1 MPIFVGIHCEHICIS
16 KERNSHAFR
25 LVAQQYELADYSG
38 LLFPSIIQIVVD
50 ESRVDAFLYVDAFR
64 RLWYL
69 LIGSIIIVTGGL
81 LLQSR
86 TSEKGNGPIG
96 SISSPYSEKVDLLIV
111 NQTMGLTPLQQSTDD
126 ISKRM
131 QSTDILQLIESK
143 TGSKSSVIF
152 TAENE
157 HLGIVVSATN
167 QEAAKTVTDELI
179 VQITNY
185 RAEAIKKSAIFA
197 LGVSQEELKSLKV
210 QIGELDLKIASA
222 ENSAVVA
229 LVTLDRMA
237 LIPKV
242 NDLTKQIS
250 TLNGILENATGQV
263 DVTTRVATE
272 PDGLFTPKVDA
283 RLDSWSSTTRAVV
296 FGIALGLLLGIA
308 LVILAMMF
316 DKKFRRAGDLP
327 LIAGDVQ
334 ILGGVC
340 SDASEADLRNLN
352 LAISKK
358 VLSSGLTG
366 LRLIS
371 ASPGIDLQILK
382 DAIDDSLLNN
392 CLIES
397 LDSVDQLDPLD
408 STLSLKTG
416 IIVTVELGKTN
427 KIDISKT
434 IKILQRAD
442 QNLIGLVAI
451 AASQRMLSALYK

>member
-1 MPIFVGIHCEHICIS
+1 
-16 KERNSHAFR
+16 
-25 LVAQQYELADYSG
+25 
-38 LLFPSIIQIVVD
+38 VVD
-50 ESRVDAFLYVDAFR
+50 ESRVDAFLYIDAFR

-69 LIGSIIIVTGGL
+69 LIGSMIIVTGGL

-86 TSEKGNGPIG
+86 TGEKGNGPIG

-167 QEAAKTVTDELI
+167 REAAKTVTDELI

-210 QIGELDLKIASA
+210 QLSEFDLKIASA

-237 LIPKV
+237 LIPKI
-242 NDLTKQIS
+242 NDLNKQIS

-283 RLDSWSSTTRAVV
+283 RLDSWSSTTRAVI
-296 FGIALGLLLGIA
+296 FGIALGLLLGIV

-316 DKKFRRAGDLP
+316 DKRFRRASDLP
-327 LIAGDVQ
+327 LIVGDVQ
-334 ILGGVC
+334 ILGGVY
-340 SDASEADLRNLN
+340 SGANEADLRNLN

-358 VLSSGLTG
+358 VLSSGLTD

-371 ASPGIDLQILK
+371 ASAGIDLRILK
-382 DAIDDSLLNN
+382 DAIDNSLLNN

-397 LDSVDQLDPLD
+397 FDSVDQLDPLN
-408 STLSLKTG
+408 STLSLTTG
-416 IIVTVELGKTN
+416 VIVTVELGKTN
-427 KIDISKT
+427 KIDISRT

>member
-1 MPIFVGIHCEHICIS
+1 MI
-16 KERNSHAFR
+16 
-25 LVAQQYELADYSG
+25 
-38 LLFPSIIQIVVD
+38 D
-50 ESRVDAFLYVDAFR
+50 ESRVDAFLYIDAFR

-69 LIGSIIIVTGGL
+69 LIGSMIIVTGGL

-86 TSEKGNGPIG
+86 TGEKGNDPIG

-111 NQTMGLTPLQQSTDD
+111 NQTLGLTPLQQSTDD

-210 QIGELDLKIASA
+210 ELSEFDLKIASA

-237 LIPKV
+237 LIPKI
-242 NDLTKQIS
+242 NDLNKQIS

-283 RLDSWSSTTRAVV
+283 RLDSWSSTTRAVI
-296 FGIALGLLLGIA
+296 FGIALGLLLGIV

-316 DKKFRRAGDLP
+316 DKRFRRASDLP
-327 LIAGDVQ
+327 LIVGDVQ
-334 ILGGVC
+334 ILGGVY
-340 SDASEADLRNLN
+340 SGANEADLRNLN

-358 VLSSGLTG
+358 VLSLELTD

-371 ASPGIDLQILK
+371 ASAGINLRILK

-397 LDSVDQLDPLD
+397 FDSVDQLDPLN

-416 IIVTVELGKTN
+416 VIVTVELGKTN
-427 KIDISKT
+427 KIDISRT

-451 AASQRMLSALYK
+451 AGTQRMLSALYK

>member
-1 MPIFVGIHCEHICIS
+1 MIE
-16 KERNSHAFR
+16 
-25 LVAQQYELADYSG
+25 
-38 LLFPSIIQIVVD
+38 
-50 ESRVDAFLYVDAFR
+50 ESRVDAFLYIDAFR

-69 LIGSIIIVTGGL
+69 LIGSMIIVTGGL

-86 TSEKGNGPIG
+86 TGEKGNDPIG
-96 SISSPYSEKVDLLIV
+96 SIISPYLETVDLLIV

-210 QIGELDLKIASA
+210 ELSEFDLKIASA

-237 LIPKV
+237 LIPKI
-242 NDLTKQIS
+242 NDLNKQIS

-283 RLDSWSSTTRAVV
+283 RLDSWSSTTRAVI
-296 FGIALGLLLGIA
+296 FGIALGLLLGIV

-316 DKKFRRAGDLP
+316 DKRFRRASDLP
-327 LIAGDVQ
+327 LIVGDVQ
-334 ILGGVC
+334 ILGGVY
-340 SDASEADLRNLN
+340 SGANEADLRNLN

-358 VLSSGLTG
+358 VLSSGLTD

-371 ASPGIDLQILK
+371 ASAGINLRILK

-397 LDSVDQLDPLD
+397 FDSVDQLDPLN

-416 IIVTVELGKTN
+416 VIVTVELGKTN
-427 KIDISKT
+427 KIDISRT

>member
-1 MPIFVGIHCEHICIS
+1 MIE
-16 KERNSHAFR
+16 
-25 LVAQQYELADYSG
+25 
-38 LLFPSIIQIVVD
+38 
-50 ESRVDAFLYVDAFR
+50 ESRVDAFLYIDAFR

-86 TSEKGNGPIG
+86 TGEKGNDPIG
-96 SISSPYSEKVDLLIV
+96 SIISPYLETVDLLIV

-210 QIGELDLKIASA
+210 ELSEFDLKIASA

-237 LIPKV
+237 LIPKI
-242 NDLTKQIS
+242 NDLNKQIS

-283 RLDSWSSTTRAVV
+283 RLDSWSSTTRAVI
-296 FGIALGLLLGIA
+296 FGIALGLLLGIV

-316 DKKFRRAGDLP
+316 DKRFRRASDLP
-327 LIAGDVQ
+327 LIVGDVQ
-334 ILGGVC
+334 ILGGVY
-340 SDASEADLRNLN
+340 SGANEADLRNLN

-358 VLSSGLTG
+358 VLSLELTD

-371 ASPGIDLQILK
+371 ASAGINLRILK

-397 LDSVDQLDPLD
+397 FDSVDQLDPLN

-416 IIVTVELGKTN
+416 VIVTVELGKTN
-427 KIDISKT
+427 KIDISRT

>member
-1 MPIFVGIHCEHICIS
+1 MIE
-16 KERNSHAFR
+16 
-25 LVAQQYELADYSG
+25 
-38 LLFPSIIQIVVD
+38 
-50 ESRVDAFLYVDAFR
+50 ESRVDAFLYIDAFR

-86 TSEKGNGPIG
+86 TGEKGNDPIG
-96 SISSPYSEKVDLLIV
+96 SIISPYLETVDLLIV

-185 RAEAIKKSAIFA
+185 RTEAIKKSAIFA

-210 QIGELDLKIASA
+210 QLSELDLKIASA
-222 ENSAVVA
+222 ENSTVVA

-237 LIPKV
+237 LIPKI
-242 NDLTKQIS
+242 NDLNKQIS

-272 PDGLFTPKVDA
+272 PDGLFTPQVDT
-283 RLDSWSSTTRAVV
+283 RLDSWSSTTRAVI
-296 FGIALGLLLGIA
+296 FGIALGLLLGIV
-308 LVILAMMF
+308 LVIIAMMF
-316 DKKFRRAGDLP
+316 DKRFRRASDLP
-327 LIAGDVQ
+327 LIVGDVQ
-334 ILGGVC
+334 ILGGVY
-340 SDASEADLRNLN
+340 SGANEADLRNLN

-358 VLSSGLTG
+358 VLSLGLTD

-371 ASPGIDLQILK
+371 ASAGINLRILK

-397 LDSVDQLDPLD
+397 LDSVDQLDPLN

-416 IIVTVELGKTN
+416 VIVTVELGKTN
-427 KIDISKT
+427 KIDISRT

>member
-1 MPIFVGIHCEHICIS
+1 M
-16 KERNSHAFR
+16 
-25 LVAQQYELADYSG
+25 
-38 LLFPSIIQIVVD
+38 VD
-50 ESRVDAFLYVDAFR
+50 ESRVDAFLYIDAFR

-69 LIGSIIIVTGGL
+69 LIGSMIIVTGGL

-86 TSEKGNGPIG
+86 TGEKGNGPIG

-185 RAEAIKKSAIFA
+185 RAEAIKKAAIFA
-197 LGVSQEELKSLKV
+197 IAVSQEELKSLKV
-210 QIGELDLKIASA
+210 QLSELDLKIASA

-229 LVTLDRMA
+229 LVTLDRTA
-237 LIPKV
+237 LVPKI
-242 NDLTKQIS
+242 NDLNKQIS

-283 RLDSWSSTTRAVV
+283 RLDSWSSTTRAVI
-296 FGIALGLLLGIA
+296 FGIALGLLLGIV

-316 DKKFRRAGDLP
+316 DKRFRRASDLP
-327 LIAGDVQ
+327 LIVGDVQ
-334 ILGGVC
+334 ILGGVY
-340 SDASEADLRNLN
+340 SGANEADLRNLN

-358 VLSSGLTG
+358 VLSSGLTD

-371 ASPGIDLQILK
+371 ASAGINLQILQ
-382 DAIDDSLLNN
+382 DAIDNSLLNN

-397 LDSVDQLDPLD
+397 FDSVDQLDPLN

-416 IIVTVELGKTN
+416 VIVTVELGKTN
-427 KIDISKT
+427 KIDISRT

>member
-1 MPIFVGIHCEHICIS
+1 MIE
-16 KERNSHAFR
+16 
-25 LVAQQYELADYSG
+25 
-38 LLFPSIIQIVVD
+38 
-50 ESRVDAFLYVDAFR
+50 ESRVDAFLYIDAFR

-69 LIGSIIIVTGGL
+69 LIGSMIIVTGGL

-86 TSEKGNGPIG
+86 TGEKGNDPIG

-185 RAEAIKKSAIFA
+185 RTEAIKKSAIFA

-210 QIGELDLKIASA
+210 ELSEFDLKIASA

-237 LIPKV
+237 LIPKI
-242 NDLTKQIS
+242 NDLNKQIS

-283 RLDSWSSTTRAVV
+283 RLDSWSSTTRAVI
-296 FGIALGLLLGIA
+296 FGIALGLLLGIV

-316 DKKFRRAGDLP
+316 DKRFRRASDLP
-327 LIAGDVQ
+327 LIVGDVQ
-334 ILGGVC
+334 ILGGVY
-340 SDASEADLRNLN
+340 SGANEADLRNLN

-358 VLSSGLTG
+358 VLSLGLTD

-371 ASPGIDLQILK
+371 ASAGINLRILK

-397 LDSVDQLDPLD
+397 LDSVDQLDPLN

-416 IIVTVELGKTN
+416 VIVTVELGKTN
-427 KIDISKT
+427 KIDISRT

>member
-1 MPIFVGIHCEHICIS
+1 M
-16 KERNSHAFR
+16 
-25 LVAQQYELADYSG
+25 
-38 LLFPSIIQIVVD
+38 VD
-50 ESRVDAFLYVDAFR
+50 ESRVDAFLYIDAFR

-69 LIGSIIIVTGGL
+69 LIGSMVIVTGGL
-81 LLQSR
+81 LLQSQTR
-86 TSEKGNGPIG
+86 EKGNDPIG
-96 SISSPYSEKVDLLIV
+96 SITSPYLEKVDLLIV

-210 QIGELDLKIASA
+210 ELSEFDLKIASA

-229 LVTLDRMA
+229 LLTLDRMA
-237 LIPKV
+237 LIPKI
-242 NDLTKQIS
+242 NDLNKQIS

-283 RLDSWSSTTRAVV
+283 RLDSWSSTTRAVI
-296 FGIALGLLLGIA
+296 FGIALGLLLGIV

-316 DKKFRRAGDLP
+316 DKRFRRASDLP
-327 LIAGDVQ
+327 LIIGDVQ
-334 ILGGVC
+334 ILGGIY
-340 SDASEADLRNLN
+340 SGANEADLRNLN

-358 VLSSGLTG
+358 VSSSGLTN

-371 ASPGIDLQILK
+371 ASAGINLLILK

-397 LDSVDQLDPLD
+397 FDSVDQLDPLN
-408 STLSLKTG
+408 STLSSKTG
-416 IIVTVELGKTN
+416 VMVTVELGKTN
-427 KIDISKT
+427 KIDISRT

>member
-1 MPIFVGIHCEHICIS
+1 M
-16 KERNSHAFR
+16 
-25 LVAQQYELADYSG
+25 
-38 LLFPSIIQIVVD
+38 VD

-86 TSEKGNGPIG
+86 TGEKGNDPIG

-111 NQTMGLTPLQQSTDD
+111 NQTMTLTPLQQSTED
-126 ISKRM
+126 ILLRM
-131 QSTDILQLIESK
+131 QSTDILQLIETK
-143 TGSKSSVIF
+143 TGYKSSIVF

-157 HLGIVVSATN
+157 HLGAVVSAN
-167 QEAAKTVTDELI
+167 SRVAAKTVTDELI

-197 LGVSQEELKSLKV
+197 LGVSQGELKSLKV

-327 LIAGDVQ
+327 LIVGDVQ
-334 ILGGVC
+334 ILGGVY
-340 SDASEADLRNLN
+340 SGANEADLRNLN

-358 VLSSGLTG
+358 VLSSGLMG

-397 LDSVDQLDPLD
+397 FDSVDQLDPLN
-408 STLSLKTG
+408 SMLSLKTG
-416 IIVTVELGKTN
+416 VIVTVKLGKTN
-427 KIDISKT
+427 KIDISRT

-451 AASQRMLSALYK
+451 AGSQRMLSALYK

>member
-1 MPIFVGIHCEHICIS
+1 M
-16 KERNSHAFR
+16 
-25 LVAQQYELADYSG
+25 
-38 LLFPSIIQIVVD
+38 VD
-50 ESRVDAFLYVDAFR
+50 ESRVDAFLYIDAFR

-69 LIGSIIIVTGGL
+69 LIGSMIIVTGGL

-86 TSEKGNGPIG
+86 TGEKDNDPIG

-210 QIGELDLKIASA
+210 ELSEFDLKIASA

-237 LIPKV
+237 LIPKI
-242 NDLTKQIS
+242 NDLNKQIS

-283 RLDSWSSTTRAVV
+283 RLDSWSSTTRAVI
-296 FGIALGLLLGIA
+296 FGIALGLLLGIV

-316 DKKFRRAGDLP
+316 DKRFRRASDLP
-327 LIAGDVQ
+327 LIVGDVQ
-334 ILGGVC
+334 ILGGVY
-340 SDASEADLRNLN
+340 SGANEADLRNLN

-358 VLSSGLTG
+358 VLSLELTD

-371 ASPGIDLQILK
+371 ASAGINLRILK

-397 LDSVDQLDPLD
+397 FDSVDQLDPLN

-416 IIVTVELGKTN
+416 VIVTVELGKTN
-427 KIDISKT
+427 KIDISRT

-451 AASQRMLSALYK
+451 ARSQRMLSALYK

>member
-1 MPIFVGIHCEHICIS
+1 M
-16 KERNSHAFR
+16 
-25 LVAQQYELADYSG
+25 
-38 LLFPSIIQIVVD
+38 VD
-50 ESRVDAFLYVDAFR
+50 ESRVDAFLYIDAFR

-69 LIGSIIIVTGGL
+69 LIGSMVIVTGGL
-81 LLQSR
+81 LLQSQTR
-86 TSEKGNGPIG
+86 EKGNDPIG
-96 SISSPYSEKVDLLIV
+96 SITSPYLEKVDLLIV

-210 QIGELDLKIASA
+210 ELSEFDLKIASA

-237 LIPKV
+237 LIPKI
-242 NDLTKQIS
+242 NDLNKQIS

-283 RLDSWSSTTRAVV
+283 RLDSWSSTTRAVI
-296 FGIALGLLLGIA
+296 FGIALGLLLGIV

-316 DKKFRRAGDLP
+316 DKRFRRASDLP
-327 LIAGDVQ
+327 LIVGDVQ
-334 ILGGVC
+334 ILGGVY
-340 SDASEADLRNLN
+340 SGANEADLRNLN

-358 VLSSGLTG
+358 VLSLGLTD

-371 ASPGIDLQILK
+371 ASAGINLRILK

-397 LDSVDQLDPLD
+397 FDSVDQLDPLN
-408 STLSLKTG
+408 STLSSKTG
-416 IIVTVELGKTN
+416 VMVTVELGKTN
-427 KIDISKT
+427 KIDISRT

>member
-1 MPIFVGIHCEHICIS
+1 MIE
-16 KERNSHAFR
+16 
-25 LVAQQYELADYSG
+25 
-38 LLFPSIIQIVVD
+38 
-50 ESRVDAFLYVDAFR
+50 ESRVDAFLYIDAFR

-86 TSEKGNGPIG
+86 TGEKGNDPIG
-96 SISSPYSEKVDLLIV
+96 SISSPYLEKVDLLIV
-111 NQTMGLTPLQQSTDD
+111 NQTMGLTPLQQATGD
-126 ISKRM
+126 ISLRM

-143 TGSKSSVIF
+143 TGYKSSIVF

-157 HLGIVVSATN
+157 HLGFVVSATN

-185 RAEAIKKSAIFA
+185 RAEAIKKAAIFA
-197 LGVSQEELKSLKV
+197 IAVSQEELKSLKV
-210 QIGELDLKIASA
+210 ELSEFDLKIASA

-237 LIPKV
+237 LIPKI
-242 NDLTKQIS
+242 NDLNKQIS

-263 DVTTRVATE
+263 DITTRVATE
-272 PDGLFTPKVDA
+272 PDGLFTPQVDT
-283 RLDSWSSTTRAVV
+283 RLDSWSSTTRAVI
-296 FGIALGLLLGIA
+296 FGIALGLLLGIV

-316 DKKFRRAGDLP
+316 DKRFRRASDLP
-327 LIAGDVQ
+327 LIVGDVQ
-334 ILGGVC
+334 ILGGVY
-340 SDASEADLRNLN
+340 SGANEADLRNLN

-358 VLSSGLTG
+358 VLFSGLTG

-371 ASPGIDLQILK
+371 ASAGINLRILK

-397 LDSVDQLDPLD
+397 LDSVDQLDPLN

-416 IIVTVELGKTN
+416 VIVTVELGKTN
-427 KIDISKT
+427 KIDISRT
-434 IKILQRAD
+434 IKILQRTD

-451 AASQRMLSALYK
+451 ARSQRMLSALYK

>member
-1 MPIFVGIHCEHICIS
+1 MIE
-16 KERNSHAFR
+16 
-25 LVAQQYELADYSG
+25 
-38 LLFPSIIQIVVD
+38 
-50 ESRVDAFLYVDAFR
+50 ESRVDAFLYIDAFR

-69 LIGSIIIVTGGL
+69 LIGSMIIVTGGL

-86 TSEKGNGPIG
+86 TGEKDNDPIG

-210 QIGELDLKIASA
+210 ELSEFDLKIASA

-237 LIPKV
+237 LIPKI
-242 NDLTKQIS
+242 NDLNKQIS

-283 RLDSWSSTTRAVV
+283 RLDSWSSTTRAVI
-296 FGIALGLLLGIA
+296 FGIALGLLLGIV

-316 DKKFRRAGDLP
+316 DKRFRRASDLP
-327 LIAGDVQ
+327 LIVGDVQ
-334 ILGGVC
+334 ILGGVY
-340 SDASEADLRNLN
+340 SGANEADLRNLN

-358 VLSSGLTG
+358 VLFSGLTG

-371 ASPGIDLQILK
+371 ASAGINLRILK

-416 IIVTVELGKTN
+416 VIVTVELGKTN
-427 KIDISKT
+427 KIDISRT

>member
-1 MPIFVGIHCEHICIS
+1 M
-16 KERNSHAFR
+16 
-25 LVAQQYELADYSG
+25 
-38 LLFPSIIQIVVD
+38 VD
-50 ESRVDAFLYVDAFR
+50 ESRVDAFLYIDAFR

-69 LIGSIIIVTGGL
+69 LIGSMIIVTGGL

-86 TSEKGNGPIG
+86 TGEKGNDPIG

-210 QIGELDLKIASA
+210 ELSEFDLKIASA

-237 LIPKV
+237 LIPKI
-242 NDLTKQIS
+242 NDLNKQIS

-283 RLDSWSSTTRAVV
+283 RLDSWSSTTRAVI
-296 FGIALGLLLGIA
+296 FGIALGLLLGIV

-316 DKKFRRAGDLP
+316 DKRFRRASDLP
-327 LIAGDVQ
+327 LIVGDVQ
-334 ILGGVC
+334 ILGGVY
-340 SDASEADLRNLN
+340 SGANEADLRNLN

-358 VLSSGLTG
+358 VLSSGLTD

-371 ASPGIDLQILK
+371 ASAGINLRILK

-397 LDSVDQLDPLD
+397 FDSVDQLDPLN

-416 IIVTVELGKTN
+416 VIVTVELGKTN

-451 AASQRMLSALYK
+451 AGTQRMLSALYK

>member
-1 MPIFVGIHCEHICIS
+1 M
-16 KERNSHAFR
+16 
-25 LVAQQYELADYSG
+25 
-38 LLFPSIIQIVVD
+38 VD
-50 ESRVDAFLYVDAFR
+50 ESRVDAFLYIDAFR

-69 LIGSIIIVTGGL
+69 LIGSMVIVTGGL
-81 LLQSR
+81 LLQSQ
-86 TSEKGNGPIG
+86 TGEKGNDPIG
-96 SISSPYSEKVDLLIV
+96 SITSPYLEKVDLLIV

-131 QSTDILQLIESK
+131 QSTDILKLIESK

-152 TAENE
+152 TAGNE

-185 RAEAIKKSAIFA
+185 RAAAIKKSAIFA

-210 QIGELDLKIASA
+210 ELSEFDLKIASA

-237 LIPKV
+237 LIPKI
-242 NDLTKQIS
+242 NDLNKQIS
-250 TLNGILENATGQV
+250 TLNGIIEFATGQV

-283 RLDSWSSTTRAVV
+283 RLDSWSSTTRAVI
-296 FGIALGLLLGIA
+296 FGIALGLLLGIL

-316 DKKFRRAGDLP
+316 DKRFRRASDLP
-327 LIAGDVQ
+327 LIVGDVQ
-334 ILGGVC
+334 ILGGIY
-340 SDASEADLRNLN
+340 SGANEADLRNLN

-358 VLSSGLTG
+358 VSSSGLTN

-371 ASPGIDLQILK
+371 ASAGINLLILK

-397 LDSVDQLDPLD
+397 FDSVDQLDPRN
-408 STLSLKTG
+408 STLSFKTG
-416 IIVTVELGKTN
+416 VIVTVELGKTN
-427 KIDISKT
+427 KIDISRT

>member
-1 MPIFVGIHCEHICIS
+1 M
-16 KERNSHAFR
+16 
-25 LVAQQYELADYSG
+25 
-38 LLFPSIIQIVVD
+38 VD
-50 ESRVDAFLYVDAFR
+50 ESRVDAFLYIDAFR

-69 LIGSIIIVTGGL
+69 LIGSMVIVTGGL
-81 LLQSR
+81 LLQSQTR
-86 TSEKGNGPIG
+86 EKGNDPIG
-96 SISSPYSEKVDLLIV
+96 SITSPYLEKVDLLIV

-167 QEAAKTVTDELI
+167 QEAAKLVTDELI
-179 VQITNY
+179 VQIINY

-197 LGVSQEELKSLKV
+197 LSVSKEELKSLKV
-210 QIGELDLKIASA
+210 ELSEFDLKIASA

-229 LVTLDRMA
+229 LLTLDRMA
-237 LIPKV
+237 LIPKI
-242 NDLTKQIS
+242 NDLNKQIS
-250 TLNGILENATGQV
+250 TLNGIIEFATGQV

-283 RLDSWSSTTRAVV
+283 RLDSWSSTTRAVI
-296 FGIALGLLLGIA
+296 FGIALGLLLGIV

-316 DKKFRRAGDLP
+316 DKRFRRASDLP
-327 LIAGDVQ
+327 LIVGDVQ
-334 ILGGVC
+334 ILGGVY
-340 SDASEADLRNLN
+340 SGANEADLRNLN

-358 VLSSGLTG
+358 VLSLGLTD

-371 ASPGIDLQILK
+371 ASAGINLRILK

-397 LDSVDQLDPLD
+397 FDSVDQLDPLN

-416 IIVTVELGKTN
+416 VIVTVELGKTN

-442 QNLIGLVAI
+442 QNLIGLVTI

>member
-1 MPIFVGIHCEHICIS
+1 MIE
-16 KERNSHAFR
+16 
-25 LVAQQYELADYSG
+25 
-38 LLFPSIIQIVVD
+38 
-50 ESRVDAFLYVDAFR
+50 ESRVDAFLYIDAFR

-69 LIGSIIIVTGGL
+69 LIGSMIIVTGGL

-86 TSEKGNGPIG
+86 TGEKGNDPIG

-152 TAENE
+152 TAEND

-185 RAEAIKKSAIFA
+185 RTEAIKKSAIFA

-210 QIGELDLKIASA
+210 ELSEFDLKIASA

-237 LIPKV
+237 LIPKI
-242 NDLTKQIS
+242 NDLNKQIS

-283 RLDSWSSTTRAVV
+283 RLDSWSSTTRAVI
-296 FGIALGLLLGIA
+296 FGIALGLLLGIV
-308 LVILAMMF
+308 LVILAIMF
-316 DKKFRRAGDLP
+316 DKRFRRASDLP
-327 LIAGDVQ
+327 LIVGDVQ
-334 ILGGVC
+334 ILGGVY
-340 SDASEADLRNLN
+340 SGANEADLRNLN

-358 VLSSGLTG
+358 VLSLGLTD

-371 ASPGIDLQILK
+371 ASAGINLRILK

-397 LDSVDQLDPLD
+397 LDSVDQLDPLN

-416 IIVTVELGKTN
+416 VIVTVELGKTN
-427 KIDISKT
+427 KIDISRT

>member
-1 MPIFVGIHCEHICIS
+1 MIE
-16 KERNSHAFR
+16 
-25 LVAQQYELADYSG
+25 
-38 LLFPSIIQIVVD
+38 
-50 ESRVDAFLYVDAFR
+50 ESRVDAFLYIDAFR

-69 LIGSIIIVTGGL
+69 LIGSMIIVTGGL

-86 TSEKGNGPIG
+86 TGEKGNDPIG

-210 QIGELDLKIASA
+210 ELSEFDLKIASA

-237 LIPKV
+237 LIPKI
-242 NDLTKQIS
+242 NDLNKQIS

-283 RLDSWSSTTRAVV
+283 RLDSWSSTTRAVI
-296 FGIALGLLLGIA
+296 FGIALGLLLGIV

-316 DKKFRRAGDLP
+316 DKRFRRASDLP
-327 LIAGDVQ
+327 LIVGDVQ
-334 ILGGVC
+334 ILGGVY
-340 SDASEADLRNLN
+340 SGANEADLRNLN

-358 VLSSGLTG
+358 VLSLELTD

-371 ASPGIDLQILK
+371 ASAGINLRILK

-397 LDSVDQLDPLD
+397 FDSVDQLDPLN

-416 IIVTVELGKTN
+416 VIVTVELGKTN
-427 KIDISKT
+427 KIDISRT

-451 AASQRMLSALYK
+451 ARSQRMLSALYK

>member
-1 MPIFVGIHCEHICIS
+1 M
-16 KERNSHAFR
+16 
-25 LVAQQYELADYSG
+25 
-38 LLFPSIIQIVVD
+38 VD
-50 ESRVDAFLYVDAFR
+50 ESRVDAFLYIDAFR

-69 LIGSIIIVTGGL
+69 LIGSMVIVTGGL
-81 LLQSR
+81 LLQSQTR
-86 TSEKGNGPIG
+86 EKGNDPIG
-96 SISSPYSEKVDLLIV
+96 SITSPYLEKVDLLIV

-179 VQITNY
+179 IQITNY

-210 QIGELDLKIASA
+210 QLSELDLKIASA
-222 ENSAVVA
+222 ENSTVVA
-229 LVTLDRMA
+229 LVTLDRTA
-237 LIPKV
+237 LVPKI
-242 NDLTKQIS
+242 NDLNKQIS

-283 RLDSWSSTTRAVV
+283 RLDSWSSTTRAVI
-296 FGIALGLLLGIA
+296 FGIALGLLLGIV

-316 DKKFRRAGDLP
+316 DKRFRRASDLP
-327 LIAGDVQ
+327 LIVGDVQ
-334 ILGGVC
+334 ILGGVY
-340 SDASEADLRNLN
+340 SGANEADLRNLN

-358 VLSSGLTG
+358 VLSLGLTD

-371 ASPGIDLQILK
+371 ASAGINLRILE

-397 LDSVDQLDPLD
+397 FDSVDQLDPLN
-408 STLSLKTG
+408 STPSLKTG
-416 IIVTVELGKTN
+416 VIVTVELGKTN

-442 QNLIGLVAI
+442 QNLIGLVTI

>member
-1 MPIFVGIHCEHICIS
+1 MIE
-16 KERNSHAFR
+16 
-25 LVAQQYELADYSG
+25 
-38 LLFPSIIQIVVD
+38 
-50 ESRVDAFLYVDAFR
+50 ESRVDAFLYIDAFR

-69 LIGSIIIVTGGL
+69 LIGSMIIVTGGL

-86 TSEKGNGPIG
+86 TGEKGNDPIG

-210 QIGELDLKIASA
+210 ELSEFDLKIASA

-237 LIPKV
+237 LIPKI
-242 NDLTKQIS
+242 NDLNKQIS

-283 RLDSWSSTTRAVV
+283 RLDSWSSTTRAVI
-296 FGIALGLLLGIA
+296 FGIALGLLLGIV

-316 DKKFRRAGDLP
+316 DKRFRRASDLP
-327 LIAGDVQ
+327 LIVGDVQ
-334 ILGGVC
+334 ILGGVY
-340 SDASEADLRNLN
+340 SGANEADLRNLN

-358 VLSSGLTG
+358 VLSLELTD

-371 ASPGIDLQILK
+371 ASAGINLRILK

-397 LDSVDQLDPLD
+397 FDSVDQLDPLN

-416 IIVTVELGKTN
+416 VIVTVELGKTN

-451 AASQRMLSALYK
+451 AGTQRMLSALYK

>member
-1 MPIFVGIHCEHICIS
+1 MIE
-16 KERNSHAFR
+16 
-25 LVAQQYELADYSG
+25 
-38 LLFPSIIQIVVD
+38 
-50 ESRVDAFLYVDAFR
+50 ESRVDAFLYIDAFR

-86 TSEKGNGPIG
+86 TGEKGNDPIG

-185 RAEAIKKSAIFA
+185 RTEAIKKSAIFA

-210 QIGELDLKIASA
+210 ELSEFDLKIASA
-222 ENSAVVA
+222 ENSAVVV

-237 LIPKV
+237 LIPKI
-242 NDLTKQIS
+242 NDLNKQIS

-272 PDGLFTPKVDA
+272 PDGLFTPQVDT
-283 RLDSWSSTTRAVV
+283 RLDSWSSTTRAVI
-296 FGIALGLLLGIA
+296 FGIALGLLLGIV
-308 LVILAMMF
+308 LVIIAMMF
-316 DKKFRRAGDLP
+316 DKRFRRASDLP
-327 LIAGDVQ
+327 LIVGDVQ
-334 ILGGVC
+334 ILGGVY
-340 SDASEADLRNLN
+340 SGANEADLRNLN

-358 VLSSGLTG
+358 VLSSGLTN
-366 LRLIS
+366 LRIIS
-371 ASPGIDLQILK
+371 ASAGINLQILK
-382 DAIDDSLLNN
+382 DAIDNSLLNN

-397 LDSVDQLDPLD
+397 FDSVDQLDPLN

-416 IIVTVELGKTN
+416 VIVTVELGKTN
-427 KIDISKT
+427 KIDISRT

>member
-1 MPIFVGIHCEHICIS
+1 MIE
-16 KERNSHAFR
+16 
-25 LVAQQYELADYSG
+25 
-38 LLFPSIIQIVVD
+38 
-50 ESRVDAFLYVDAFR
+50 ESRVDAFLYIDAFR

-86 TSEKGNGPIG
+86 TGEKGNDPIG

-185 RAEAIKKSAIFA
+185 RTEAIKKSAIFA

-210 QIGELDLKIASA
+210 QLSELDLKIASA
-222 ENSAVVA
+222 ENSTVVA

-237 LIPKV
+237 LIPKI
-242 NDLTKQIS
+242 NDLNKQIS

-272 PDGLFTPKVDA
+272 PDGLFTPQVDT
-283 RLDSWSSTTRAVV
+283 RLDSWSSTTRAVI
-296 FGIALGLLLGIA
+296 FGIALGLLLGIV
-308 LVILAMMF
+308 LVIIAMMF
-316 DKKFRRAGDLP
+316 DKRFRRASDLP
-327 LIAGDVQ
+327 LIVGDVQ
-334 ILGGVC
+334 ILGGVY
-340 SDASEADLRNLN
+340 SGANEADLRNLN

-358 VLSSGLTG
+358 VLSLGLTD

-371 ASPGIDLQILK
+371 ASAGINLRILK

-397 LDSVDQLDPLD
+397 LDSVDQLDPLN

-416 IIVTVELGKTN
+416 VIVTVELGKTN
-427 KIDISKT
+427 KIDISRT

>member
-1 MPIFVGIHCEHICIS
+1 
-16 KERNSHAFR
+16 
-25 LVAQQYELADYSG
+25 
-38 LLFPSIIQIVVD
+38 
-50 ESRVDAFLYVDAFR
+50 
-64 RLWYL
+64 
-69 LIGSIIIVTGGL
+69 
-81 LLQSR
+81 
-86 TSEKGNGPIG
+86 
-96 SISSPYSEKVDLLIV
+96 
-111 NQTMGLTPLQQSTDD
+111 MGLTPLQQSTDD

-185 RAEAIKKSAIFA
+185 RTEAIKKSAIFA

-210 QIGELDLKIASA
+210 ELSEFDLKIASA

-237 LIPKV
+237 LIPKI
-242 NDLTKQIS
+242 NDLNKQIS

-283 RLDSWSSTTRAVV
+283 RLDSWSSTTRAVI
-296 FGIALGLLLGIA
+296 FGIALGLLLGIV

-316 DKKFRRAGDLP
+316 DKRFRRASDLP
-327 LIAGDVQ
+327 LIVGDVQ
-334 ILGGVC
+334 ILGGVY
-340 SDASEADLRNLN
+340 SGANEADLRNLN

-358 VLSSGLTG
+358 VLSLGLTD

-371 ASPGIDLQILK
+371 ASAGINLRILK

-397 LDSVDQLDPLD
+397 LDSVDQLDPLN

-416 IIVTVELGKTN
+416 VIVTVELGKTN
-427 KIDISKT
+427 KIDISRT

>member
-1 MPIFVGIHCEHICIS
+1 MIE
-16 KERNSHAFR
+16 
-25 LVAQQYELADYSG
+25 
-38 LLFPSIIQIVVD
+38 
-50 ESRVDAFLYVDAFR
+50 ESRVDAFLYIDAFR

-69 LIGSIIIVTGGL
+69 LIGSMIIVTGGL

-86 TSEKGNGPIG
+86 TGEKGNDPIG

-185 RAEAIKKSAIFA
+185 RTEAIKKSAIFA

-210 QIGELDLKIASA
+210 ELSEFDLKIASA

-237 LIPKV
+237 LIPKI
-242 NDLTKQIS
+242 NDLNKQIS

-272 PDGLFTPKVDA
+272 PDGLFTPQVDT
-283 RLDSWSSTTRAVV
+283 RLDSWSSTTRAVI
-296 FGIALGLLLGIA
+296 FGIALGLLLGIV
-308 LVILAMMF
+308 LVIIAMMF
-316 DKKFRRAGDLP
+316 DKRFRRASDLP
-327 LIAGDVQ
+327 LIVGDVQ
-334 ILGGVC
+334 ILGGVY
-340 SDASEADLRNLN
+340 SGANEADLRNLN

-358 VLSSGLTG
+358 VLSLGLTD

-371 ASPGIDLQILK
+371 ASAGINLRILK

-397 LDSVDQLDPLD
+397 LDSVDQLDPLN

-416 IIVTVELGKTN
+416 VIVTVELGKTN
-427 KIDISKT
+427 KIDISRT

>member
-1 MPIFVGIHCEHICIS
+1 M
-16 KERNSHAFR
+16 
-25 LVAQQYELADYSG
+25 
-38 LLFPSIIQIVVD
+38 VD
-50 ESRVDAFLYVDAFR
+50 ESRVDAFLYIDAFR

-86 TSEKGNGPIG
+86 TGEKGNDPIG
-96 SISSPYSEKVDLLIV
+96 SIISPYLETVDLLIV

-210 QIGELDLKIASA
+210 ELSEFDLKIASA

-237 LIPKV
+237 LIPKI
-242 NDLTKQIS
+242 NDLNKQIS

-283 RLDSWSSTTRAVV
+283 RLDSWSSTTRAVI
-296 FGIALGLLLGIA
+296 FGIALGLLLGIV

-316 DKKFRRAGDLP
+316 DKRFRRASDLP
-327 LIAGDVQ
+327 LIVGDVQ
-334 ILGGVC
+334 ILGGVY
-340 SDASEADLRNLN
+340 SGANEADLRNLN

-358 VLSSGLTG
+358 VLSSGLTD

-371 ASPGIDLQILK
+371 ASAGINLRILK

-397 LDSVDQLDPLD
+397 FDSVDQLDPLN

-416 IIVTVELGKTN
+416 VIVTVELGKTN

-451 AASQRMLSALYK
+451 AGTQRMLSALYK

>member
-1 MPIFVGIHCEHICIS
+1 M
-16 KERNSHAFR
+16 
-25 LVAQQYELADYSG
+25 
-38 LLFPSIIQIVVD
+38 VD
-50 ESRVDAFLYVDAFR
+50 ESRVDAFLYIDAFR

-69 LIGSIIIVTGGL
+69 LIGSMVIVTGGL
-81 LLQSR
+81 LLQSQAG
-86 TSEKGNGPIG
+86 EKGNDPIG

-197 LGVSQEELKSLKV
+197 IGVSQEELKSLKV

-237 LIPKV
+237 LIPKI

-296 FGIALGLLLGIA
+296 FGIALGLLLGIV

-316 DKKFRRAGDLP
+316 DKRFRRASDLP
-327 LIAGDVQ
+327 LIVGDVQ
-334 ILGGVC
+334 ILGGVY
-340 SDASEADLRNLN
+340 SGANEADLRNLN

-358 VLSSGLTG
+358 VLSLGLTD

-371 ASPGIDLQILK
+371 ASAGISLRILE

-397 LDSVDQLDPLD
+397 FDSVDQLDSLE

-416 IIVTVELGKTN
+416 VIVTVELGKTN

>member
-1 MPIFVGIHCEHICIS
+1 MIE
-16 KERNSHAFR
+16 
-25 LVAQQYELADYSG
+25 
-38 LLFPSIIQIVVD
+38 
-50 ESRVDAFLYVDAFR
+50 ESRVDAFLYIDAFR

-69 LIGSIIIVTGGL
+69 LIGSMIVVTGGL

-86 TSEKGNGPIG
+86 TGEKGNDPIG

-210 QIGELDLKIASA
+210 ELSEFDLKIASA

-237 LIPKV
+237 LIPKI
-242 NDLTKQIS
+242 NDLNKQIS

-283 RLDSWSSTTRAVV
+283 RLDSWSSTTRAVI
-296 FGIALGLLLGIA
+296 FGIALGLLLGIV

-316 DKKFRRAGDLP
+316 DKRFRRASDLP
-327 LIAGDVQ
+327 LIIGDVQ
-334 ILGGVC
+334 ILGGIY
-340 SDASEADLRNLN
+340 SGANEADLRNLN

-358 VLSSGLTG
+358 VLSSGLSD

-371 ASPGIDLQILK
+371 ASAGINLRILK

-397 LDSVDQLDPLD
+397 FDSVDQLDPLN

-416 IIVTVELGKTN
+416 VIVTVELGKTN
-427 KIDISKT
+427 KIDISRT

>member
-1 MPIFVGIHCEHICIS
+1 M
-16 KERNSHAFR
+16 
-25 LVAQQYELADYSG
+25 
-38 LLFPSIIQIVVD
+38 VD
-50 ESRVDAFLYVDAFR
+50 ESRVDAFLYIDAFR

-86 TSEKGNGPIG
+86 TGEKGNDPIG
-96 SISSPYSEKVDLLIV
+96 SIISPYLETVDLLIV

-152 TAENE
+152 TAGYE

-210 QIGELDLKIASA
+210 ELSEFDLKIASA

-237 LIPKV
+237 LIPKI
-242 NDLTKQIS
+242 NDLNKQIS

-263 DVTTRVATE
+263 DITTRVATE
-272 PDGLFTPKVDA
+272 PDGLFTPQVDT
-283 RLDSWSSTTRAVV
+283 RLDSWSSTTRAVI
-296 FGIALGLLLGIA
+296 FGIALGLLLGIV
-308 LVILAMMF
+308 LVIIAMMF
-316 DKKFRRAGDLP
+316 DKRFRRASDLP
-327 LIAGDVQ
+327 LIVGDVQ
-334 ILGGVC
+334 ILGGVY
-340 SDASEADLRNLN
+340 SGANEADLRNLN

-358 VLSSGLTG
+358 VLSLGLTD

-371 ASPGIDLQILK
+371 ASAGINLRILK

-397 LDSVDQLDPLD
+397 FDSVDQLDPLN

-416 IIVTVELGKTN
+416 VIVTVELGKTN
-427 KIDISKT
+427 KIDISRT

>member
-1 MPIFVGIHCEHICIS
+1 MIE
-16 KERNSHAFR
+16 
-25 LVAQQYELADYSG
+25 
-38 LLFPSIIQIVVD
+38 
-50 ESRVDAFLYVDAFR
+50 ESRVDAFLYIDAFR

-69 LIGSIIIVTGGL
+69 LIGSMIIVTGGL

-86 TSEKGNGPIG
+86 TGEKGNDPIG

-185 RAEAIKKSAIFA
+185 RTEAIKKSAIFA

-210 QIGELDLKIASA
+210 ELSEFDLKIASA

-237 LIPKV
+237 LIPKI
-242 NDLTKQIS
+242 NDLNKQIS

-272 PDGLFTPKVDA
+272 PNGLFTPKVDA
-283 RLDSWSSTTRAVV
+283 RLDSWSSTTRAVI
-296 FGIALGLLLGIA
+296 FGIALGLLLGIV

-316 DKKFRRAGDLP
+316 DKRFRRASDLP
-327 LIAGDVQ
+327 LIVGDVQ
-334 ILGGVC
+334 ILGGVY
-340 SDASEADLRNLN
+340 SGANEADLRNLN

-358 VLSSGLTG
+358 VLSLGLTD

-371 ASPGIDLQILK
+371 ASAGINLRILK

-397 LDSVDQLDPLD
+397 LDSVDQLDPLN

-416 IIVTVELGKTN
+416 VIVTVELGKTN
-427 KIDISKT
+427 KIDISRT

>member
-1 MPIFVGIHCEHICIS
+1 MIE
-16 KERNSHAFR
+16 
-25 LVAQQYELADYSG
+25 
-38 LLFPSIIQIVVD
+38 
-50 ESRVDAFLYVDAFR
+50 ESRVDAFLYIDAFR

-69 LIGSIIIVTGGL
+69 LIGSMIIVTGGL

-86 TSEKGNGPIG
+86 TGEKGNDPIG

-185 RAEAIKKSAIFA
+185 RTEAIKKSAIFA

-210 QIGELDLKIASA
+210 ELSEFDLKIASA
-222 ENSAVVA
+222 ENSTVVA

-237 LIPKV
+237 LIPKI
-242 NDLTKQIS
+242 NDLNKQIS

-272 PDGLFTPKVDA
+272 PNGLFTPKVDA
-283 RLDSWSSTTRAVV
+283 RLDSWSSTTRAVI
-296 FGIALGLLLGIA
+296 FGIALGLLLGIV
-308 LVILAMMF
+308 LVILAIMF
-316 DKKFRRAGDLP
+316 DKRFRRASDLP
-327 LIAGDVQ
+327 LIVGDVQ
-334 ILGGVC
+334 ILGGVY
-340 SDASEADLRNLN
+340 SGANEADLRNLN

-358 VLSSGLTG
+358 VLSLGLTD

-371 ASPGIDLQILK
+371 ASAGINLRILK

-397 LDSVDQLDPLD
+397 LDSVDQLDPLN

-416 IIVTVELGKTN
+416 VIVTVELGKTN
-427 KIDISKT
+427 KIDISRT

>member
-1 MPIFVGIHCEHICIS
+1 MIE
-16 KERNSHAFR
+16 
-25 LVAQQYELADYSG
+25 
-38 LLFPSIIQIVVD
+38 
-50 ESRVDAFLYVDAFR
+50 ESRVDAFLYIDAFR

-69 LIGSIIIVTGGL
+69 LIGSVIIVTGGL

-86 TSEKGNGPIG
+86 TGEKGNGPIG

-185 RAEAIKKSAIFA
+185 RAEAINKSAIFA

-210 QIGELDLKIASA
+210 QLNEFDLKIASA

-237 LIPKV
+237 LIPKI
-242 NDLTKQIS
+242 NDLNKQIS

-283 RLDSWSSTTRAVV
+283 RLDSWSSTTRAVI
-296 FGIALGLLLGIA
+296 FGIALGLLLGIV

-316 DKKFRRAGDLP
+316 DKRFRRASDLP
-327 LIAGDVQ
+327 LIVGDVQ
-334 ILGGVC
+334 ILGGVY
-340 SDASEADLRNLN
+340 SGANEADLRNLN

-358 VLSSGLTG
+358 VLSSGLTD

-371 ASPGIDLQILK
+371 SSAGIDLRILK
-382 DAIDDSLLNN
+382 DAIDNSLLNN

-397 LDSVDQLDPLD
+397 FDSVDQLDPLN

-416 IIVTVELGKTN
+416 VIVTVELGKTN
-427 KIDISKT
+427 KIDISRT

>member
-1 MPIFVGIHCEHICIS
+1 M
-16 KERNSHAFR
+16 
-25 LVAQQYELADYSG
+25 
-38 LLFPSIIQIVVD
+38 VD
-50 ESRVDAFLYVDAFR
+50 ESRVDAFLYIDAFR

-69 LIGSIIIVTGGL
+69 LIGSMIIVTGGL

-86 TSEKGNGPIG
+86 TGEKGNDPIG

-210 QIGELDLKIASA
+210 ELSEFDLKIASA

-237 LIPKV
+237 LIPKI
-242 NDLTKQIS
+242 NDLNKQIS

-283 RLDSWSSTTRAVV
+283 RLDSWSSTTRAVI
-296 FGIALGLLLGIA
+296 FGIALGLLLGIV

-316 DKKFRRAGDLP
+316 DKRFRRASDLP
-327 LIAGDVQ
+327 LIVGDVQ
-334 ILGGVC
+334 ILGGVY
-340 SDASEADLRNLN
+340 SGANEADLRNLN

-358 VLSSGLTG
+358 VLSLELTD

-371 ASPGIDLQILK
+371 ASAGINLRILK

-397 LDSVDQLDPLD
+397 FDSVDQLDPLN

-416 IIVTVELGKTN
+416 VIVTVELGKTN
-427 KIDISKT
+427 KIDISRT

-451 AASQRMLSALYK
+451 AGTQRMLSALYK

>member
-1 MPIFVGIHCEHICIS
+1 M
-16 KERNSHAFR
+16 
-25 LVAQQYELADYSG
+25 
-38 LLFPSIIQIVVD
+38 VD
-50 ESRVDAFLYVDAFR
+50 ESRVDAFLYIDAFR

-69 LIGSIIIVTGGL
+69 LIGSMIIVTGGL

-86 TSEKGNGPIG
+86 TGEKGNDPIG

-210 QIGELDLKIASA
+210 ELSEFDLKIASA

-237 LIPKV
+237 LIPKI
-242 NDLTKQIS
+242 NDLNKQIS

-283 RLDSWSSTTRAVV
+283 RLDSWSSTTRAVI
-296 FGIALGLLLGIA
+296 FGIALGLLLGIV

-316 DKKFRRAGDLP
+316 DKRFRRASDLP
-327 LIAGDVQ
+327 LIVGDVQ
-334 ILGGVC
+334 ILGGVY
-340 SDASEADLRNLN
+340 SGANEADLRNLN

-358 VLSSGLTG
+358 VLSSGLTD

-371 ASPGIDLQILK
+371 ASAGINLRILK

-397 LDSVDQLDPLD
+397 FDSVDQLDPLN

-416 IIVTVELGKTN
+416 VIVTVELGKTN
-427 KIDISKT
+427 KIDISRT

-451 AASQRMLSALYK
+451 AGSQHMLRALYK

>member
-1 MPIFVGIHCEHICIS
+1 MIE
-16 KERNSHAFR
+16 
-25 LVAQQYELADYSG
+25 
-38 LLFPSIIQIVVD
+38 
-50 ESRVDAFLYVDAFR
+50 ESRVDAFLYIDAFR

-69 LIGSIIIVTGGL
+69 LIGSMIIVTGGL

-86 TSEKGNGPIG
+86 TGEKGNDPIG

-210 QIGELDLKIASA
+210 ELSEFDLKIASA

-237 LIPKV
+237 LIPKI
-242 NDLTKQIS
+242 NDLNKQIS

-283 RLDSWSSTTRAVV
+283 RLDSWSSTTRAVI
-296 FGIALGLLLGIA
+296 FGIALGLLLGIV

-316 DKKFRRAGDLP
+316 DKRFRRASDLP
-327 LIAGDVQ
+327 LIVGDVQ
-334 ILGGVC
+334 ILGGVY
-340 SDASEADLRNLN
+340 SGANEADLRNLN

-358 VLSSGLTG
+358 VLSLELTD

-371 ASPGIDLQILK
+371 ASAGINLRILK

-397 LDSVDQLDPLD
+397 FDSVDQLDPLN

-416 IIVTVELGKTN
+416 VIVTVELGKTN
-427 KIDISKT
+427 KIDISRT

-451 AASQRMLSALYK
+451 AGTQRMLSALYK

>member
-1 MPIFVGIHCEHICIS
+1 M
-16 KERNSHAFR
+16 
-25 LVAQQYELADYSG
+25 
-38 LLFPSIIQIVVD
+38 VD
-50 ESRVDAFLYVDAFR
+50 ESRVDAFLYIDAFR

-69 LIGSIIIVTGGL
+69 LIGSMIIVTGGL
-81 LLQSR
+81 LLQSQ
-86 TSEKGNGPIG
+86 TGEKGNGPIG

-210 QIGELDLKIASA
+210 ELSEFDLKIASA

-237 LIPKV
+237 LIPKI
-242 NDLTKQIS
+242 NDLNKQIS

-283 RLDSWSSTTRAVV
+283 RLDSWSSTTRAII
-296 FGIALGLLLGIA
+296 FGIALGLLLGIV

-316 DKKFRRAGDLP
+316 DKRFRRASDLP
-327 LIAGDVQ
+327 LIVGDVQ
-334 ILGGVC
+334 ILGGVY
-340 SDASEADLRNLN
+340 SGANEADLRNLN

-358 VLSSGLTG
+358 VLSLGLTD

-371 ASPGIDLQILK
+371 ASAGINLRILK

-397 LDSVDQLDPLD
+397 FDSVDQLDPLN

-416 IIVTVELGKTN
+416 VIVTVELGKTN
-427 KIDISKT
+427 KIDISRT

-451 AASQRMLSALYK
+451 AGTQRMLSALYK

>member
-1 MPIFVGIHCEHICIS
+1 
-16 KERNSHAFR
+16 
-25 LVAQQYELADYSG
+25 
-38 LLFPSIIQIVVD
+38 VVD
-50 ESRVDAFLYVDAFR
+50 ESRVDAFLYIDAFR

-86 TSEKGNGPIG
+86 TGEKGNDPIG

-167 QEAAKTVTDELI
+167 REAAKTVTDELI

-210 QIGELDLKIASA
+210 ELSEFDLKIASA

-237 LIPKV
+237 LIPKI
-242 NDLTKQIS
+242 NDLNKQIS

-283 RLDSWSSTTRAVV
+283 RLDSWSSTTRAVI
-296 FGIALGLLLGIA
+296 FGIALGLLLGIV

-316 DKKFRRAGDLP
+316 DKRFRRASDLP
-327 LIAGDVQ
+327 LIVGDVQ
-334 ILGGVC
+334 ILGGVY
-340 SDASEADLRNLN
+340 SGANEADLRNLN

-358 VLSSGLTG
+358 VLSSGLTD

-371 ASPGIDLQILK
+371 ASAGIDLRILK
-382 DAIDDSLLNN
+382 DAIDNSLLNN

-397 LDSVDQLDPLD
+397 FDSVDQLDPLN

-416 IIVTVELGKTN
+416 VIVTVELGKTN
-427 KIDISKT
+427 KIDISRT

>member
-1 MPIFVGIHCEHICIS
+1 M
-16 KERNSHAFR
+16 
-25 LVAQQYELADYSG
+25 
-38 LLFPSIIQIVVD
+38 VD
-50 ESRVDAFLYVDAFR
+50 ESRVDAFLYIDAFR

-69 LIGSIIIVTGGL
+69 LIGSMIIVTGGL

-86 TSEKGNGPIG
+86 TGEKGNGPIG
-96 SISSPYSEKVDLLIV
+96 SISSPYSETVDLLIV

-152 TAENE
+152 TAGNE

-210 QIGELDLKIASA
+210 QLSELNLKIASA
-222 ENSAVVA
+222 ENSTVVA
-229 LVTLDRMA
+229 LVTLDRTA
-237 LIPKV
+237 LVPKI
-242 NDLTKQIS
+242 NDLNKQIS

-283 RLDSWSSTTRAVV
+283 RLYSWSSTTRAVI
-296 FGIALGLLLGIA
+296 FGIALGLLLGFV

-316 DKKFRRAGDLP
+316 DKRFRRASDLP
-327 LIAGDVQ
+327 LIVGDVH
-334 ILGGVC
+334 ILGGVY
-340 SDASEADLRNLN
+340 SGANEADLRNLN

-358 VLSSGLTG
+358 VLSSGLTD

-371 ASPGIDLQILK
+371 ASAGINLRILQ
-382 DAIDDSLLNN
+382 DAIDNSLLNN

-397 LDSVDQLDPLD
+397 FDSVDQLDPLN

-416 IIVTVELGKTN
+416 VIVTVELGKTN
-427 KIDISKT
+427 KIDISRT